1 MWSKLRVKSQ
11 FYFFSMNLHSDMWKA
26 TEWLRCL
33 PVFKIGIKISSR
45 TFSLFF
51 FSWNLLRVIGV
62 FITVRKPT
70 RIESWIALLNAQLLM
85 LLPFPNFD
93 VWFFFFSPYCLT
105 VHPNGFQ
112 LLMNLFVYGS
122 RLHQKPSSHY
132 IFIVIL

>member
-11 FYFFSMNLHSDMWKA
+11 FCFFFSMNLHSDMWKA

-33 PVFKIGIKISSR
+33 PVFKIGIKISSC

-51 FSWNLLRVIGV
+51 FFWNLLRVIGV

-85 LLPFPNFD
+85 LLPFPNFNLFD
-93 VWFFFFSPYCLT
+93 FFFFSLLSYCASQLFS
-105 VHPNGFQ
+105 VANESFCLWFQ
-112 LLMNLFVYGS
+112 TASETLFT
-122 RLHQKPSSHY
+122 L
-132 IFIVIL
+132 